1 MTFLLPLLVSFE
13 DDSDLPRK
21 FCFTP
26 WFSSLFVCLSLCL
39 LQQNPD
45 DNWRCRLMQVDLYNG
60 CKMVVMVVVLLL
72 GLLEKRKWW
81 INFQIMWALEQEST
95 SQIYGTWYSE
105 LLPNGCHR
113 WTVHLSSIRD
123 EKPWKDIW
131 VFKMCKSVN
140 YVSAVFNVMVRLD
153 LPSDVTGLTCQ
164 LLYFHAVIL
173 IQVIYTYA
181 FAPSFACKVTTHHHT
196 RCVLFDFPFSLLCI
210 FICISCP
217 SCRQ

>member
-1 MTFLLPLLVSFE
+1 MAVTWWWLLLL
-13 DDSDLPRK
+13 
-21 FCFTP
+21 
-26 WFSSLFVCLSLCL
+26 L
-39 LQQNPD
+39 L
-45 DNWRCRLMQVDLYNG
+45 
-60 CKMVVMVVVLLL
+60 LLL

-105 LLPNGCHR
+105 LLPNGFHR

-164 LLYFHAVIL
+164 LLYFHAFIL

-181 FAPSFACKVTTHHHT
+181 FAPSFACNVTTHHHT